1 MAQVKRALK
10 SPAKTKQKK
19 AKKRTPKNIKKEDK
33 LCMKFSSM
41 PCQVCVN
48 PLFQNQCP
56 LFLLPCPC
64 QRTYQPSSQD
74 QIGRKMKALQRH
86 ISIPY
91 NSSFKCCIS
100 SISFQSAYFLILIH
114 VLDDIL
120 D

>member
-1 MAQVKRALK
+1 MGQEGFKK
-10 SPAKTKQKK
+10 PSKNKTKKSKK
-19 AKKRTPKNIKKEDK
+19 EDTKKHKKEDK